1 MDTASPASSCTI
13 SEEIHEMETKPG
25 GETSTIP
32 APDPNAAEGTIDHV
46 LDILNKYSHPFI
58 LVGHVALRWMGCSSS
73 VDAGFDLVLRT
84 SQLPAIVTSLVE
96 TGLWTIF
103 DGVKTLEVFKSDAAW
118 QDLENIEGRLLLEYL
133 CDADTV
139 LKWEGI
145 EGIGFSYMRLWTE
158 EAYHINVDACPLVE
172 VPELYPWNPFLVEKQ
187 FHPALRPDDGWFYGP
202 RILDDAAAKNDPD
215 GIFNTIYQRTKGA
228 GNTSPINILSIPAY
242 LDALVY
248 HKTHYATSKY
258 GLASVA
264 DVQINNLTKDLFL
277 ELPHQMNPLLFQVD
291 TETEN
296 YLQPYFAGWKR
307 MPRYVM
313 SLSKGRVPLNAWDP
327 ESYPEDLITPF
338 VRMSRA
344 SRDSRQALGLS
355 STGAAPQ

>member
-1 MDTASPASSCTI
+1 MDAPSPASTCTI

-25 GETSTIP
+25 GETSTIT
-32 APDPNAAEGTIDHV
+32 APNTAAEGTIDHV
-46 LDILNKYSHPFI
+46 LDILDKYSHPFI

-84 SQLPAIVTSLVE
+84 SQFPAIVTSLVE
-96 TGLWTIF
+96 TGFWTIF

-118 QDLENIEGRLLLEYL
+118 QDLENIEERMLIEYL

-158 EAYHINVDACPLVE
+158 EAYHINIDACPLVE
-172 VPELYPWNPFLVEKQ
+172 VPELYPWNPFLVEEE
-187 FHPALRPDDGWFYGP
+187 FHPALRRDDGWFYGP
-202 RILDDAAAKNDPD
+202 RILDDAAANSGAD

-248 HKTHYATSKY
+248 HTAHYTTFKL

-277 ELPHQMNPLLFQVD
+277 ELPHQMSPLLFQVD

-296 YLQPYFAGWKR
+296 YLHPYFAGWKR

-313 SLSKGRVPLNAWDP
+313 SLSKGRVPVNAWDP

-338 VRMSRA
+338 VRMGRA
-344 SRDSRQALGLS
+344 SHDSHQALGSS
-355 STGAAPQ
+355 STCAAPE

>member
-1 MDTASPASSCTI
+1 MDAPSPASTCTI
-13 SEEIHEMETKPG
+13 SEEILGVDEPE

-46 LDILNKYSHPFI
+46 LDTLDKYSHPFI

-103 DGVKTLEVFKSDAAW
+103 DGAKTLEVFKSDAAW
-118 QDLENIEGRLLLEYL
+118 QDLENVEERRLLEYL
-133 CDADTV
+133 CEADTV

-145 EGIGFSYMRLWTE
+145 EGMGFSYMRLWTE
-158 EAYHINVDACPLVE
+158 EAYHINTDACPLVE
-172 VPELYPWNPFLVEKQ
+172 VPELYPWNPFLVEKE
-187 FHPALRPDDGWFYGP
+187 FHPALRRDDGWFYGP
-202 RILDDAAAKNDPD
+202 RILDDAAAKNGAD

-228 GNTSPINILSIPAY
+228 GNTSINILSIPAY

-248 HKTHYATSKY
+248 HTTHYSTFKL

-307 MPRYVM
+307 MPHYVM
-313 SLSKGRVPLNAWDP
+313 SLSKGRVPVNAWDL

-344 SRDSRQALGLS
+344 SRDSRQALGSS
-355 STGAAPQ
+355 STGVAPE